1 MICHIHTKFNYL
13 NWLFFIS
20 HQLLCSRQA
29 SALSLVNKLSAKDP
43 SLKVPDGLKAKPNPQ
58 SGIKHQWSYATMC
71 FTSGPLLC
79 GLMNALTETHLLLA
93 FCLVLSSWVDQHYY
107 FSTATKLVTIHS
119 NTCYSIYIFFVI
131 ALLNI
136 QIRIIISNDIDTEY
150 LDLFGCLQVWFPSPR
165 IAHGMFNQADNLWVL
180 REQGGQVH
188 RGAHLEIRRHQV
200 EGGNQL
206 GSRTILRTLFLSLSL
221 HRHFNLWIF
230 GSWNVTWT
238 MHVWSDMYR

>member
-58 SGIKHQWSYATMC
+58 SGIKHQWSNATMC

-136 QIRIIISNDIDTEY
+136 QIRIIISNDIDRIFRSVW
-150 LDLFGCLQVWFPSPR
+150 LFASLVPFPENCAWYVQP
-165 IAHGMFNQADNLWVL
+165 GWQP
-180 REQGGQVH
+180 
-188 RGAHLEIRRHQV
+188 
-200 EGGNQL
+200 L
-206 GSRTILRTLFLSLSL
+206 GS
-221 HRHFNLWIF
+221 
-230 GSWNVTWT
+230 TWT
-238 MHVWSDMYR
+238 RRTSPSWSTSRNQKAPSWRREPARI

>member
-58 SGIKHQWSYATMC
+58 SGIKHQWSNATMC

-119 NTCYSIYIFFVI
+119 NTCYSIYIFCHCTTEHPNQDYNF
-131 ALLNI
+131 
-136 QIRIIISNDIDTEY
+136 QWYRYRIFRSVW
-150 LDLFGCLQVWFPSPR
+150 LFASLVPFPENCAWYVQP
-165 IAHGMFNQADNLWVL
+165 GWQP
-180 REQGGQVH
+180 
-188 RGAHLEIRRHQV
+188 
-200 EGGNQL
+200 L
-206 GSRTILRTLFLSLSL
+206 GS
-221 HRHFNLWIF
+221 
-230 GSWNVTWT
+230 TWT
-238 MHVWSDMYR
+238 RRTSPSWSTSRNQKAPSWRREPARI